1 MRVSSSSGTI
11 FASLLPTL
19 LILNTLVKA
28 ENMQSSFL
36 SGSFLTQ
43 LSPVSDSLFDNFKK
57 EAFCNASE
65 HFFQKIFADHEAN
78 INILSV
84 GVFDEH
90 ITKQSGAEVSAEKL
104 RFGKYPRDHMLTF
117 STVVVAQHL
126 DEKLQPLMSTEH
138 FHQNVL
144 YASSEF
150 QGHFLTFLKQSEDSY
165 FSDVDSVI
173 FDKYQAKRPS
183 DLAESETIIKD
194 NIMGMSDE
202 TLNKASI
209 VVIVIGSLLSAVF
222 LFASAKLYQKRKE
235 LIRNRWRVEDINLAT
250 AKSLEDNDDFSFDP
264 LVANPIVDSY
274 NKNFFTDVTTLSSNQ
289 STVMASPL
297 FEPQTST
304 NSYTEELRSLPRD
317 HIFAPPGK
325 LGVAIDI
332 LNGQPVVQKIRKGS
346 PITGMLQEGDIL
358 LAIDDVDCSCMTLA
372 EVTFL
377 MVKNMDRVRR
387 ITFVR
392 RSS

>member
-1 MRVSSSSGTI
+1 MRVPSSSGAI
-11 FASLLPTL
+11 VAFLLPS
-19 LILNTLVKA
+19 LILHTLVKA
-28 ENMQSSFL
+28 ENMQTSFL
-36 SGSFLTQ
+36 SGSFFTQ
-43 LSPVSDSLFDNFKK
+43 LSPVPDSLFDNIKK
-57 EAFCNASE
+57 ETFCNATE
-65 HFFQKIFADHEAN
+65 HFFHKIFADHEAN

-90 ITKQSGAEVSAEKL
+90 ITKQSGAEVTAEKL
-104 RFGKYPRDHMLTF
+104 RFGKYPRDHTLTF

-126 DEKLQPLMSTEH
+126 DEKQQPLMSTEH

-144 YASSEF
+144 YASHEF
-150 QGHFLTFLKQSEDSY
+150 QGHFLTFLRQSDDVY
-165 FSDVDSVI
+165 FSGVDSVL
-173 FDKYQAKRPS
+173 FDKYQANRPS
-183 DLAESETIIKD
+183 SSAESENIIKD

-202 TLNKASI
+202 TLDQASI
-209 VVIVIGSLLSAVF
+209 IVIVIGSVVSAVF
-222 LFASAKLYQKRKE
+222 LFASFKLYRKRKE
-235 LIRNRWRVEDINLAT
+235 LIRNRWKVEDINLAT
-250 AKSLEDNDDFSFDP
+250 AKSLEGNDDFSFDP
-264 LVANPIVDSY
+264 LVTNPVVDSY

-289 STVMASPL
+289 STVVASPL
-297 FEPQTST
+297 FEPQASK
-304 NSYTEELRSLPRD
+304 NSYTEELHSLPRD

-392 RSS
+392 RTR

>member
-1 MRVSSSSGTI
+1 MRVPSSSGAI
-11 FASLLPTL
+11 VAFLLPS
-19 LILNTLVKA
+19 LILHTLVKA
-28 ENMQSSFL
+28 ENMQTSFL
-36 SGSFLTQ
+36 SGSFFTQ
-43 LSPVSDSLFDNFKK
+43 LSPVPDSLFDNIKK
-57 EAFCNASE
+57 ETFCNATE
-65 HFFQKIFADHEAN
+65 HFFHKIFADHEAN

-90 ITKQSGAEVSAEKL
+90 ITKQSGAEVTAEEL
-104 RFGKYPRDHMLTF
+104 RFGKYPRDHTLTF

-126 DEKLQPLMSTEH
+126 DEKQQPLMSTEH

-144 YASSEF
+144 YASHEF
-150 QGHFLTFLKQSEDSY
+150 QGHFLTFLRQSDDVY
-165 FSDVDSVI
+165 FSGVDSVL
-173 FDKYQAKRPS
+173 FDKYQANRPS
-183 DLAESETIIKD
+183 SSAESENIIKD

-202 TLNKASI
+202 TLDQASI
-209 VVIVIGSLLSAVF
+209 IVIVIGSVVSAVF
-222 LFASAKLYQKRKE
+222 LFASFKLYRKRKE
-235 LIRNRWRVEDINLAT
+235 LIRNRWKVEDINLAT
-250 AKSLEDNDDFSFDP
+250 AKSLEGNDDFSFDP
-264 LVANPIVDSY
+264 LVTNPVVDSY

-289 STVMASPL
+289 STVVASPL
-297 FEPQTST
+297 FEPQASK
-304 NSYTEELRSLPRD
+304 NSYTEELHSLPRD

-392 RSS
+392 RTR